1 MESLANP
8 LRARIEWCQVQRI
21 GSCTREEHEGWVAEV
36 AGLRD
41 AFLGTDRTDL
51 ARMCFPAHVNRY
63 QLGLRDGQAI
73 MRSFVISSVVPEQDG
88 GAELRPA
95 HTYTY
100 VSEQPSLTSPSAAG
114 EESTELLRLLPDTPA
129 NSKDECSTNMAV
141 PRDSETAGEVAGRL
155 CH

>member
-1 MESLANP
+1 MESLPNP
-8 LRARIEWCQVQRI
+8 LRARIEWCQVRRI

-51 ARMCFPAHVNRY
+51 ARVCFPAHANRY
-63 QLGLRDGQAI
+63 QLGLRDGQAL
-73 MRSFVISSVVPEQDG
+73 MRSFVTSSVVSEQDG
-88 GAELRPA
+88 GAERRPA
-95 HTYTY
+95 HTY

-129 NSKDECSTNMAV
+129 NPKDECSTNVAV

-155 CH
+155 SH